1 METEDLVLNHSCQR
15 QKIKKISVVLPDIC
29 ISIFPKALIVK
40 TIDLS
45 NLPRFMISA
54 QNCYS
59 FLEPNFQTN
68 QKSNS
73 LYWVISS
80 INVVSH
86 EQVVSVRRL
95 APDLEEFH
103 QVVELPVNI
112 SANSDRTLHWLHI
125 ALLRKNFFCLFST
138 TVNSYFKFWLTLSHR
153 ALTSFSGMGL

>member
-59 FLEPNFQTN
+59 VFEPDFQTN
-68 QKSNS
+68 
-73 LYWVISS
+73 
-80 INVVSH
+80 
-86 EQVVSVRRL
+86 
-95 APDLEEFH
+95 
-103 QVVELPVNI
+103 
-112 SANSDRTLHWLHI
+112 
-125 ALLRKNFFCLFST
+125 
-138 TVNSYFKFWLTLSHR
+138 
-153 ALTSFSGMGL
+153 